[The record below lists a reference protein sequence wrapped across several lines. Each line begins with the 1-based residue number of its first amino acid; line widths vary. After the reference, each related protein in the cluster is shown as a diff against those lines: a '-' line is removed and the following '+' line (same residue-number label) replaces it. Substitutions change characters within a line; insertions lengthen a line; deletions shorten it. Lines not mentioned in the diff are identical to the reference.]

1 LLQGRDSLLTG
12 NRYHPCRGRGIQDR
26 RYRRVRLNYHLE
38 ATLKLNDNLRIGTKL
53 QEIGREW
60 VRPQAPWRFELLP
73 LTRLRERRL
82 AANADVDGEFSSW
95 LLAADKLTD
104 RSQARYAQFQNLE

>member
-1 LLQGRDSLLTG
+1 VSD
-12 NRYHPCRGRGIQDR
+12 RGLSRPKIPKSASD
-26 RYRRVRLNYHLE
+26 YRLE
-38 ATLKLNDNLRIGTKL
+38 ATLKLNDNPRIGTKL

-60 VRPQAPWRFELLP
+60 VRPQALWRFRASP

-82 AANADVDGEFSSW
+82 AADADVDGELSSW

-104 RSQARYAQFQNLE
+104 RSQAR